1 MHSTNDNKNKK
12 FISLNRKNLEDSSS
26 SKIIPYKKIKTY
38 KRLETDNK
46 GKVNLIDIIPDTDE
60 TVNVYHKA
68 FYDDKNEIVFIESY
82 LNKDLL
88 NCEYILNNGRIT
100 KKRLFN
106 GNGNE
111 DFYIEYLY
119 KNNRICEE
127 KALDNANKLI
137 YVLYYNKTGK
147 IIKLNVFKR

>member
-12 FISLNRKNLEDSSS
+12 FISLNRKNLDDSSS

-68 FYDDKNEIVFIESY
+68 FYDDKDEIVFIESY